1 MTADLAGLFAA
12 PPPGPAQPVTYRQG
26 VIVSFDPATLANT
39 VNVGGTVLADL
50 PILGVGEASLLIPGS
65 VVGIMVMGDA
75 GAKSMA
81 IIGRWVRPNTPEATE
96 AIGLL
101 NSLVFAAT
109 VTAQESRTADTY
121 GDLATV
127 GPQVTARVRPSG
139 RLLVVIT
146 SQIQFSE
153 AGTPTPQRG
162 GFVSVALSG
171 ANTVT
176 ADDAAD
182 IVLAAMN
189 VGIVGAVGAINQL
202 VAQGSYTAAG
212 VFEGLTPG
220 DTTVTMKYASQYSGE
235 QMDFG
240 KRNLIAVA
248 L

>member
-1 MTADLAGLFAA
+1 MTADLAGLFAD
-12 PPPGPAQPVTYRQG
+12 PPPGPAQPVAYRQG

-39 VNVGGTVLADL
+39 VNVGGTVLTDL

-65 VVGIMVMGDA
+65 VVGIMVMGDT